1 MISYILIGLLGAS
14 LFALVAFFFSL
25 SLIYKKKNNKSINL
39 LNTFTF
45 EATPKLKRNEGT
57 SPVLLFVSLGATIV
71 GAIVFASRYMDVL
84 PIVLVVI
91 MTIMSFTT
99 AMLPLLSLNKL
110 KEHLYLNLGSVIS
123 FATSSAFLTYLSYSM
138 CKAYDYKNAS
148 LIIAM
153 VISGLLFLF
162 SLFFVFNPQLFN
174 LNNDKNEDGEAMRK
188 KFIPLAFSE
197 WMIIFSSPIFLIPL
211 ILISSVIK

>member
-1 MISYILIGLLGAS
+1 MISYILIGLLGAAI
-14 LFALVAFFFSL
+14 FTLVAFYFAA
-25 SLIYKKKNNKSINL
+25 SLIYKKKNSRDINL

-45 EATPKLKRNEGT
+45 EVVKSGVGSIVP
-57 SPVLLFVSLGATIV
+57 LLFVSLGATIA
-71 GAIVFASRYMDVL
+71 GAIVFTSRYTDVL

-91 MTIMSFTT
+91 MTIMGFCT

-110 KEHLYLNLGSVIS
+110 KEHLYLNLGAIIS
-123 FATSSAFLTYLSYSM
+123 FATAAAFLTYLSYSM
-138 CKAYDYKNAS
+138 CKVYDYKNIS

-153 VISGLLFLF
+153 VVSGLLFLF
-162 SLFFVFNPQLFN
+162 SLVFVFNPHLFI
-174 LNNDKNEDGEAMRK
+174 LNNDRNEEGEIVRK
-188 KFIPLAFSE
+188 KYIPLAFSE